1 MNKKTVHDID
11 VENKRVLVRCDF
23 NVPLNDQGVI
33 TNDLRIQAALPTIRQ
48 LLEQN
53 AAVILC
59 SHLGRPK
66 GKPVDSLRLDP
77 VADRLTALL
86 DRTVRKLDQVVGPL
100 VTEAV
105 EAMRPG
111 DVLLLENTRFE
122 AGEEANDRELSQELA
137 NLADV
142 YVNDAFG
149 AAHRAHATTAGVAE
163 FLPAVAGLLL
173 GKELE
178 MLGTAL
184 EEPKRPLVVILG
196 GAKISDKI
204 GVIENLL
211 TKAEQILIGG
221 GMANTFFRAKGHET
235 GDSLVE
241 EGSVDKARDLMERA
255 GDKLVLPVDVTVADA
270 FSADAQTRTVEP
282 DNVEAGWRILDIGP
296 RTISLFKETID
307 EAGTVIWNGPM
318 GVFELEPFAQGTFAI
333 AKALANADAMS
344 VIGGG
349 DSASAVEEAG
359 VSDAISH
366 VSTGGGA
373 SLEFLEGRELPGVAA
388 LDDK

>member
-100 VTEAV
+100 VTDAV

-111 DVLLLENTRFE
+111 DVVLLENTRFE

-137 NLADV
+137 TLADV

-221 GMANTFFRAKGHET
+221 GMANTFFRARGYET

>member
-149 AAHRAHATTAGVAE
+149 AAHRAHASTAGVAE

-221 GMANTFFRAKGHET
+221 GMANTFFRAKGYET

>member
-23 NVPLNDQGVI
+23 NVPLNDEGVI
-33 TNDLRIQAALPTIRQ
+33 TNDLRIQAALPTIRY
-48 LLEQN
+48 LLEHN

-77 VADRLTALL
+77 VADRLTTLL
-86 DRTVRKLDQVVGPL
+86 DRTVRKLDQVVGPM

-105 EAMRPG
+105 EAMHPG

-122 AGEEANDRELSQELA
+122 AGEEANDRELSEDLA
-137 NLADV
+137 ALADV

-149 AAHRAHATTAGVAE
+149 AAHRAHATTVGVAE
-163 FLPAVAGLLL
+163 LLPAAAGLLMA
-173 GKELE
+173 EEIE
-178 MLGTAL
+178 MLSTAL
-184 EEPKRPLVVILG
+184 NDPKHPLVVILG

-211 TKAEQILIGG
+211 TKAEHILIGG
-221 GMANTFFRAKGHET
+221 GMANTFFRAKGYEM

-241 EGSVDKARDLMERA
+241 EGSVDTARDLMERA
-255 GDKLVLPVDVTVADA
+255 SDKLVLPVDVVVADA
-270 FSADAQTRTVEP
+270 FNADAETQIVEP
-282 DNVEAGWRILDIGP
+282 DNVESGWRILDIGP
-296 RTISLFKETID
+296 RTVELFTENIS

-318 GVFELEPFAQGTFAI
+318 GVFEMEPFAEGTFAI
-333 AKALANADAMS
+333 AKALAKADAMS

-359 VSDAISH
+359 VSEAISH